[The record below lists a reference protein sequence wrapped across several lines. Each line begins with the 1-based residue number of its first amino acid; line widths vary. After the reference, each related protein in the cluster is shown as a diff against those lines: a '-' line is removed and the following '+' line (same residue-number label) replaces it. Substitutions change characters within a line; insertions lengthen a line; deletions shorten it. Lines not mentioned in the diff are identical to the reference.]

1 MYSRDSKQ
9 KHNYKDWLK
18 VMLFNTPVSKK
29 TIKKRQIKKDKKSQ
43 TPSNTG
49 QQKLEIGAKEEQK
62 TLLEFCSA

>member
-1 MYSRDSKQ
+1 
-9 KHNYKDWLK
+9 
-18 VMLFNTPVSKK
+18 MLFNTPVSKK